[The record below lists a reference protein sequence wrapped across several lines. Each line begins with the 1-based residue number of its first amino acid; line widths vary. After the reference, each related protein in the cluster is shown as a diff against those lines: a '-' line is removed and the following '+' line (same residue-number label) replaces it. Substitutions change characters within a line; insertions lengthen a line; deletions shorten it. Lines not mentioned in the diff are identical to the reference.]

1 LLLYF
6 IIPQHSSDVNHHN
19 KKIKE
24 DSYMT
29 KANSEIRTA
38 MQNNKIPAWAI
49 GAEIG
54 VHENTVLR
62 RLRFELSEQEKQ
74 KYLSIIDK
82 LSAEKT

>member
-1 LLLYF
+1 
-6 IIPQHSSDVNHHN
+6 
-19 KKIKE
+19 
-24 DSYMT
+24 MT

-62 RLRFELSEQEKQ
+62 RLRFELSEKQ

>member
-1 LLLYF
+1 
-6 IIPQHSSDVNHHN
+6 
-19 KKIKE
+19 
-24 DSYMT
+24 MT
-29 KANSEIRTA
+29 KANLEIRTA